1 MSFSSA
7 AALPIQLQPPQLRS
21 QDEEFIASLGVR
33 VCVCVHLGVG
43 ESFNC
48 FLQLELL
55 VSVAGLQLRS
65 CIS

>member
-1 MSFSSA
+1 MSYF
-7 AALPIQLQPPQLRS
+7 LPIQLQHPHAPPRNFLEPSAVGRY
-21 QDEEFIASLGVR
+21 
-33 VCVCVHLGVG
+33 VHLGVG